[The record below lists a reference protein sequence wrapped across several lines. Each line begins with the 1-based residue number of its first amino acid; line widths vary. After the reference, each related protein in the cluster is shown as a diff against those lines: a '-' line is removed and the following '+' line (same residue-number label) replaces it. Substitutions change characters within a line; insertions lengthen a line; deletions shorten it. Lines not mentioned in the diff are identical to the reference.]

1 VAASWLKEVP
11 GAVELAVLVQPRAS
25 RTRVVGEHDG
35 MLKIQLAAPPVDGEA
50 NAALLE
56 FLARR
61 LGVPRRQV
69 SLVAGDASRRKR
81 VRVEGLGATA
91 AEAVMSEASS

>member
-35 MLKIQLAAPPVDGEA
+35 MLKLQLAAPPVDGEA

-69 SLVAGDASRRKR
+69 VLVAGDASRRKR
-81 VRVEGLGATA
+81 VRVEGLGAA
-91 AEAVMSEASS
+91 AVEAVMSEGT